1 VTGGHPLDLYFVLAF
16 GWITFG
22 YWIGRVRPLERLK
35 DWTVWQ
41 LRRGHITTKPR
52 ALAWIVLHSTLFP
65 IATWRTWRRRNDPP
79 RRGKPIRLLTPE
91 EREARRQA
99 RAAAAE
105 RPPAP
110 KLNPNWPEHEGG
122 RS

>member
-1 VTGGHPLDLYFVLAF
+1 MTGGHPLDLYAVLAL
-16 GWITFG
+16 GWILLG
-22 YWIGRVRPLERLK
+22 YWIGRTRPLERLK

-52 ALAWIVLHSTLFP
+52 ALAWIVLHTALFP

-79 RRGKPIRLLTPE
+79 KPQSAYTFNAE
-91 EREARRQA
+91 EWAERRRQD
-99 RAAAAE
+99 
-105 RPPAP
+105 
-110 KLNPNWPEHEGG
+110 LEGG